1 MPTTTPTPIAL
12 VTGLRDDLRAAGI
25 DALRAM
31 TVNGP
36 LLALSGNPETL
47 VADLAAA
54 ADAACTVIELDE
66 IDEVGAI
73 LDTVE
78 PYLANERFVLLGIV
92 TMLDARHF
100 WTDFSGGEPD
110 EVQQLIAQI
119 EAASLVLLTGEAAM
133 PAETLHRVEGFVR
146 NLNPTAVVLP
156 GASLAAQTLD
166 TLAAAIDAAGSEESV
181 DVDPDDEAIAGE
193 TDAWGFNSFTWT
205 TESLLDGVAF
215 LSLFEEWPSEIL
227 RAHGVVRMDDGGIVM
242 VSAIRDLVTL
252 DEYDELDEDDRQE
265 LGAEESELAFVGID
279 LPVSELVARLEAC
292 QIENV

>member
-1 MPTTTPTPIAL
+1 MPTITPTPIAL
-12 VTGLRDDLRAAGI
+12 VTGLSDDLRAAGI

-54 ADAACTVIELDE
+54 PDAACTVIELDE
-66 IDEVGAI
+66 IDEVGAV
-73 LDTVE
+73 LDAIE

-133 PAETLHRVEGFVR
+133 PAETLHRVEGFVW

-156 GASLAAQTLD
+156 SASLAAQTLD
-166 TLAAAIDAAGSEESV
+166 TLAEAIDAAGNEDSI

-205 TESLLDGVAF
+205 TESLLDSVADF
-215 LSLFEEWPSEIL
+215 QSLLRSGQARSCVRTASCAWMTVASSWSRRSATLSPWTNMMSWT
-227 RAHGVVRMDDGGIVM
+227 RMTGRN
-242 VSAIRDLVTL
+242 SAPRNPDSPLSASTC
-252 DEYDELDEDDRQE
+252 R
-265 LGAEESELAFVGID
+265 
-279 LPVSELVARLEAC
+279 
-292 QIENV
+292 